1 MLSSPSSSTLARRS
15 GNLWFDM
22 PEALWWM
29 SRRLALNLDRLKCR
43 KRQRYVGKCGGK
55 IEVEL
60 RIRLGGMEEEVKDTI
75 NVFGFKKQKNHRRVP
90 HLAIVVPA
98 CVGDKAWIT
107 KEDYHWLNAIVLGN
121 RRISWRRDGN
131 SLDRGTLV
139 LSYNRFHPGTMTSSS
154 RPSSQSFG
162 TETWKKRRD

>member
-1 MLSSPSSSTLARRS
+1 MGRGSVLSSPSSSTVARRS
-15 GNLWFDM
+15 RNLWFDM

-75 NVFGFKKQKNHRRVP
+75 NVFGRLTNLVAAPTASRTAASVTWFNGRARNGGCSLRKMEEWRGVRSLGLKSKKIIAEF
-90 HLAIVVPA
+90 L
-98 CVGDKAWIT
+98 T
-107 KEDYHWLNAIVLGN
+107 
-121 RRISWRRDGN
+121 WR
-131 SLDRGTLV
+131 
-139 LSYNRFHPGTMTSSS
+139 
-154 RPSSQSFG
+154 
-162 TETWKKRRD
+162 